1 MLTQKLNFKQKQQVC
16 GFLRWTED
24 SHTEQ
29 REVDQFISLGRDKE
43 NLVPLNDEFISGR
56 HCRIQK
62 KDSEGFILQD
72 MSSKNGTFLN
82 GNRVF
87 KAMLK
92 NNDRIQ
98 IGKKE
103 FIFLFKDLMI
113 VGASHTLS
121 HNPQWSKLLKSL
133 PNIAKSNMPVLITG
147 SSGTGKE
154 MMAKLTHLYSNRSKG
169 PMISV
174 NCSAL
179 SESLIESEFFGHV
192 KGSYT
197 GALTHRKGAFVAA
210 NGGSLFLDEIGDLPL
225 NLQPKLLR
233 AIEYQ
238 EIKAVGSDQ
247 VTKTDARIIAATHQD
262 LKSKV
267 THKQFRSDLYFR
279 LNVLP
284 FCLPDLQNR
293 MEDFEKLLEFFC
305 AEYNTSFSPKAIT
318 FLKKHSWPGNIREL
332 KNTVARARALFP
344 GEIIDPS
351 TVEQLISLKLSTDTD
366 TDTDTDITESNNH
379 EITPHTVPVIK
390 QIEKHMIIKSMI
402 KNRGNQK
409 KAAIELG
416 MPRSTLCDRIKSY
429 NINVNNYKDL

>member
-1 MLTQKLNFKQKQQVC
+1 MLTQKLHPKEKLHIC

-24 SHTEQ
+24 SHIEQ
-29 REVDQFISLGRDKE
+29 REIDQFISMGRDKE
-43 NLVPLNDEFISGR
+43 NLISLNDEYVSGR

-62 KDSEGFILQD
+62 KANEGFILQD
-72 MSSKNGTFLN
+72 MNSKNGTFLN
-82 GNRVF
+82 GSRVF
-87 KAMLK
+87 KAILK

-98 IGKKE
+98 LGTKE
-103 FIFLFKDLMI
+103 FVFSFQRFDDHWSI
-113 VGASHTLS
+113 HTQS
-121 HNPQWSKLLKSL
+121 KNPQWNHQLKNL
-133 PNIAKSNMPVLITG
+133 PNIAKNNMPVLITG

-154 MMAKLTHLYSNRSKG
+154 MMAKLTHLYSSRSKG

-210 NGGSLFLDEIGDLPL
+210 KGGSLFLDEIGDLPL

-247 VTKTDARIIAATHQD
+247 ITKTDVRIIAATHQD

-267 THKQFRSDLYFR
+267 LQKQFRSDLYFR

-284 FCLPDLQNR
+284 FRLPALQDR
-293 MEDFEKLLEFFC
+293 MEDFDNLLEFFC
-305 AEYNTSFSPKAIT
+305 TEYNTSFSQKAISL
-318 FLKKHSWPGNIREL
+318 LKKHSWPGNIREL
-332 KNTVARARALFP
+332 KNTVARAKALFP
-344 GEIIDPS
+344 GKMIEPS
-351 TVEQLISLKLSTDTD
+351 QVEQLISLELQDT
-366 TDTDTDITESNNH
+366 IQRESNSRK
-379 EITPHTVPVIK
+379 TSHTIPVIK
-390 QIEKHMIIKSMI
+390 QIEKDIIIQSLI
-402 KNRGNQK
+402 KYRGNQK
-409 KAAIELG
+409 NAAAELR
-416 MPRSTLCDRIKSY
+416 MARSTLSDRMKNY
-429 NINVNNYKDL
+429 NINAKDYKK